1 LRQSFH
7 STTTITTNNQQTSWQ
22 RSAKLV
28 KKDPTDATST
38 ETTKHLHYLDTIR
51 ASHDPS
57 LHIKTLEDELMGTMG
72 AALGK
77 QAEKIKYYLQQME
90 IQKNIYTTLVREQGS
105 EHILIQE
112 TAIRYNEFRKMA
124 KQARWELLVHRQ
136 AVGFIV
142 NNHNVGEWNPLYCV
156 GGPELFC
163 IANDRQRRSHC
174 WTFPSIHS
182 TRNISNRRTTANES
196 K

>member
-142 NNHNVGEWNPLYCV
+142 NNHNVVHE
-156 GGPELFC
+156 
-163 IANDRQRRSHC
+163 
-174 WTFPSIHS
+174 TFPIGEPLPM
-182 TRNISNRRTTANES
+182 NPNE
-196 K
+196 KPVVKEEFTKYGDQRDWWERVGRWK